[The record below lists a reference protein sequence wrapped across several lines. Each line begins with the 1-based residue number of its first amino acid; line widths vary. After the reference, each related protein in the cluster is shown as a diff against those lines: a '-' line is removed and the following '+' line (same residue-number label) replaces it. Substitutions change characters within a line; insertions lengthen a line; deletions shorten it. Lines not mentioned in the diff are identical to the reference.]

1 MIADSLTTCCSAAT
15 LPSST
20 LFGPDDPYVRFLQD
34 NRHCAFYMK
43 PWNGNS
49 GDVLIWLGTEQLLE
63 DLHIHRT
70 LDPHA
75 AQIVLVPGG
84 NQTMWQGNI
93 DIWKDA
99 WSRWPEK
106 DFVVGPTTIWLGLT
120 RWEQEIQRRHARVT
134 ALFARDPGSY
144 AILQTCRLDGD
155 ITLGLS
161 HDPALYLRDSEL
173 IARHRE
179 AATDEFVLAAF
190 RDDFEG
196 LKDPQSRRAQWLK
209 LVPSYVQRQIQ
220 SLDRRTRRQSKIAR
234 AIRCTRSTKPLR
246 VCDASTFPFP
256 YFLETVRSA
265 EEVHTDRLHV
275 MLLAAMLG
283 KPTFAYGTHFRKLEN
298 VYHHSVKSWARVE
311 FINDV

>member
-1 MIADSLTTCCSAAT
+1 MSVDSLPTCCPKVVS
-15 LPSST
+15 PSTT
-20 LFGPDDPYVRFLQD
+20 LFGCDDPYVQFLQS
-34 NRHCAFYMK
+34 NRNRTFYMK

-63 DLHIHRT
+63 DLHVNRT

-75 AQIVLVPGG
+75 AQIILIPGG

-93 DIWKDA
+93 EVWKDA
-99 WSRWPEK
+99 WSRWPGK
-106 DFVVGPTTIWLGLT
+106 DFVVGPTTVWLGLT
-120 RWEQEIQRRHARVT
+120 RWDHEIQRRHVRVT
-134 ALFARDPGSY
+134 AMFARDPASY
-144 AILQTCRLDGD
+144 AILQTCRLKRN
-155 ITLGLS
+155 ITIGLS
-161 HDPALYLRDSEL
+161 HDPALYLRDSEW
-173 IARHRE
+173 IGRHRD

-196 LKDPQSRRAQWLK
+196 MKKPPSRWGSWLR
-209 LVPSYVQRQIQ
+209 LVPSCLQKRIEGC
-220 SLDRRTRRQSKIAR
+220 DPTIRRQSKIAR
-234 AIRCTRSTKPLR
+234 AIQCTRSTKPMR
-246 VCDASTFPFP
+246 VCDASVFPLP

-283 KPTFAYGTHFRKLEN
+283 KPTFAYGTHFRKLES
-298 VYHHSVKSWARVE
+298 VYEHSLRNWARVE